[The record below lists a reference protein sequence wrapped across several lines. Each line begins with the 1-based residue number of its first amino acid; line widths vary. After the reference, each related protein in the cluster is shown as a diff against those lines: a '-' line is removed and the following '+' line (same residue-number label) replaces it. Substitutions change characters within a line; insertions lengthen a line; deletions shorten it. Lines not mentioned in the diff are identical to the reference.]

1 MLLRQKSQTEQMIR
15 LLDKMYSHDSL
26 MLPLI
31 IPCSA
36 YLRSVPAKYQQLVK
50 DKDYVEAAKLVS
62 NAMNQLVREDVLA
75 VGTALVDLIQAI
87 IDAKFVRPLSQLER
101 LLLSNVLRA

>member
-1 MLLRQKSQTEQMIR
+1 M
-15 LLDKMYSHDSL
+15 
-26 MLPLI
+26 
-31 IPCSA
+31 
-36 YLRSVPAKYQQLVK
+36 PAKYQQLVK

-87 IDAKFVRPLSQLER
+87 IDAKFVRSSLGTRATLTYVSRKE
-101 LLLSNVLRA
+101 LLRTDARGAA